1 MDQIVHKL
9 MFVLLEEERDSTF
22 YTLALQLLKNLSAI
36 KDKGV
41 QEVADLCFVSTS
53 TLVRLCQKMGFK
65 NFTDF
70 KNNFNFYY
78 GFETDYSNAFLE
90 SFQDPIQGM
99 NGLKEVVMENMNT
112 LTDAISSSEI
122 LLACKL
128 IHDSNVISTVG
139 INFSNVVS
147 MYLQLRLSLF
157 NKQFIYKATTKEQI
171 ESMKNLKEEDLL
183 IIFSPKGNSTVLGLK
198 KYLTD
203 CKAKTLL
210 VTMNPHASLLHSF
223 TQTILLQCD
232 TNNNVAHIPLLFFIE
247 SLIMTYYNLYKEEL
261 LQ

>member
-9 MFVLLEEERDSTF
+9 MFVLLEEEKNSTF
-22 YTLALQLLKNLSAI
+22 YALALQLLKNLSLL

-70 KNNFNFYY
+70 KNNFNYYY
-78 GFETDYSNAFLE
+78 GFETDYSNHFLE
-90 SFQDPIQGM
+90 SFKDPLQGM
-99 NGLKEVVMENMNT
+99 EGLKTLVIENMNT
-112 LTDAISSSEI
+112 LIDSISSTEI
-122 LLACKL
+122 VSACKL
-128 IHDSNVISTVG
+128 IHDSNIISTIG
-139 INFSNVVS
+139 INFSNVAS
-147 MYLQLRLSLF
+147 MYLQLRLGLF
-157 NKQFIYKATTKEQI
+157 SKQVIYKVTIKEQF
-171 ESMKNLKEEDLL
+171 ESLQDLKEEDLV

-198 KYLTD
+198 NQLAH

-210 VTMNPHASLLHSF
+210 VTMNPLAANIYPF
-223 TQTILLQCD
+223 TQTISLQCD

-247 SLIMTYYNLYKEEL
+247 SLIMTYYTLYKEEL
-261 LQ
+261 I